1 MQDGLRQTRC
11 FLAYTDMAT
20 RIIDSVIENK
30 NFIRVVMLV
39 VDGNDV
45 QGDQFLD
52 LDHLSPA
59 VHPAVQGLLDG
70 LSSQE
75 NLECCVLYGKR
86 NGLQEETRRVGSVV
100 YTSVPY
106 QRLPLPGLGYVAR
119 LLALRRKIKE
129 LKPDLVHGQGTERE
143 SALTAVLSGYPSLIT
158 LHGNFRVIA
167 KILSKHWFD
176 YYALNARMETWTLRR
191 ATGIICISHYVKK
204 ITCDFVAKKWVVPNP
219 VLSRFLVMKRPLAPV
234 IPRVIS
240 LGTIDKLKQ
249 SLLILEACE
258 YLWIKGLVFEFHV
271 YGGSRSNEGYPG
283 LFFQRLKIFEE
294 KGLAFYHGMVKDP
307 ASVIASAHILVSASQ
322 EESFGMNIL
331 EAMALG
337 TPTVAPA
344 IGGIVDILVEGQTGL
359 YYQANS
365 VEDCA
370 DKMATLLQDP
380 TLWEVISAKGRKRA
394 EQFFSIEVVATE
406 TMRVY
411 QKVLSQ
417 H

>member
-1 MQDGLRQTRC
+1 MSRMAGSYVVKDKNILR
-11 FLAYTDMAT
+11 
-20 RIIDSVIENK
+20 I
-30 NFIRVVMLV
+30 VMLV

-45 QGDQFLD
+45 AGDQFR
-52 LDHLSPA
+52 HLNHPSPS
-59 VHPAVQGLLDG
+59 VHPAIQGVLDG

-75 NLECCVLYGKR
+75 GVECHVLYGTC
-86 NGLQEETRRVGSVV
+86 NGQQEETQRVGSLV

-106 QRLPLPGLGYVAR
+106 QRLPLPGMGYVAR

-176 YYALNARMETWTLRR
+176 YYAMNARLETWTLPR

-204 ITCDFVAKKWVVPNP
+204 ITSDFKAQKWVVPNP
-219 VLSRFLVMKRPLAPV
+219 VLSRFLVIKRPLAPK

-240 LGTIDKLKQ
+240 LGTIDERKQ

-258 YLWIKGLVFEFHV
+258 YLWIKGLIFEFHV
-271 YGGSRSNEGYPG
+271 YGGSRSKEGYPG

-344 IGGIVDILVEGQTGL
+344 LGGIVDIMVEGQTGL

-370 DKMATLLQDP
+370 EKMAKLLQDLE
-380 TLWEVISAKGRKRA
+380 LWEMMSVKGRKRA
-394 EQFFSIEVVATE
+394 EQFFSPEVVATE

-411 QKVLSQ
+411 QEVLSQ